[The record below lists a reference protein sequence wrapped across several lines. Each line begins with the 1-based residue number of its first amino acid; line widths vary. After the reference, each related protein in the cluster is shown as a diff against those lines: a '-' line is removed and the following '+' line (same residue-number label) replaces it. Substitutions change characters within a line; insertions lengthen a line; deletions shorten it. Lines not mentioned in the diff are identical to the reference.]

1 MKTTTLLSFLLA
13 ASTMTAQARELTSDE
28 ALARVVAQW
37 NANATGPHRAPLA
50 ASAFSLA
57 KVGTNAALQNSY
69 YIFDRTSGGFVVAS
83 ADDEQPA
90 VLALIDEGKYD
101 EQNVPDGFKAWLA
114 EVTTYGAAKAPAKA
128 ANESV
133 APLLDAD
140 QIAWGQEAPYNNDCP
155 KIVYNDYPYTPLA
168 GCAAIAIGQIM
179 RYHKYPAAGTGTKQY
194 DSYVYV
200 QGVEIKTAVNRTL
213 GVYDWN
219 NILGNYTYTQS
230 NGTQAAAVAKFVA
243 DVACACEMNFDPKAS
258 ATTDLM
264 VAKALKNNFYYDKS
278 LQLVDHAYY
287 TTEEWGDLLR
297 RELDE
302 GRPVYLSGANVT
314 NTADGDALMGHAFV
328 CDGYNSNGQFH
339 INWGWNGASNGYFYL
354 TKLNPANQGAG
365 GSAGGYSFMSN
376 AIIGIQPDQDGAE
389 SKAILSLSGEY
400 WETSYDAENDG
411 YVVRVNIANVSAS
424 DFEGFVALRLMEDDT
439 ELLSPKQLAWK
450 LGCKAGASGTLGK
463 GVNKDFFLSHP
474 TARIE
479 LVYAHRAG
487 VNTATAEELTQMLE
501 GIGDDEWLPIASR
514 EGAPKSLQTFVD
526 AVTQKISFGNK
537 PEEVF
542 QLRFAGLDADM
553 TPVAGRRVTFTAKV
567 TNESDYEYFAP
578 LYLFIYD
585 SGGNQIAY
593 SDYDLHLLPA
603 HSTKKYNFTMTL
615 PSGYSSFRYAMAY
628 EDKGYDWSYVPM
640 PLSNQDGYMTANL
653 FEDNVPVTPDP
664 EQPGTD
670 PDEPDPD
677 EPGYTPADGAKA
689 YYVKNV
695 DSGYYLNVVE
705 SERTCAVLGET
716 PEVLYFEPT
725 NVADEYI
732 IKGHTGLYLGG
743 HEDNVWNMSSS
754 CPETWIVE
762 TQADGSVAFHAK
774 SNANAANGYIGFDTN
789 YFQYYAL
796 GATAKRNQRTTAHGL
811 FMLEAVGEQPEE
823 PAVFV
828 SQITLTAAS
837 TLLTVGETLTI
848 SATVAPDNAKDKSI
862 EWTTSDAS
870 VAIVEDG
877 VVTAVGAGYVV
888 ITATATDG
896 SNVKATLQLEVKA
909 VVTPDPE
916 EPATDLT
923 IAAVGAPVV
932 MDGTTF
938 PMADVPYYIKNV
950 DSGCYLNIEESGNKC
965 AVLRNDPEPLYFTA
979 SGTGFIIKDADGL
992 YLGGHTNGWNMASNV
1007 KQVWTL
1013 KKIEE
1018 GVYAL
1023 QCDKGYVGFDDSDG
1037 NRDGIL
1043 FKDDADGFAAFRDKD
1058 YNKNHGKFIIERA
1071 NIYGDIDENRT
1082 VNSADVSALVS
1093 ILLRQ
1098 KDVTPEADTDLN
1110 RVITIGDVTKLINYL
1125 KK

>member
-1 MKTTTLLSFLLA
+1 MKTTTLLSLLLA
-13 ASTMTAQARELTSDE
+13 ASTMTAQARELTSEE

-179 RYHKYPAAGTGTKQY
+179 RYHQWPNAGEGTKQY

-213 GVYDWN
+213 GVYDWQ

-230 NGTQAAAVAKFVA
+230 NDVQKEAVAKFVA

-264 VAKALKNNFYYDKS
+264 VAKALKNNFCYDKS

-287 TTEEWGDLLR
+287 TTEEWADLLR

-328 CDGYNSNGQFH
+328 CDGYNNNGQFH

-514 EGAPKSLQTFVD
+514 EGAPKSLQAFVD
-526 AVTQKISFGNK
+526 AATQKISFGNVAD
-537 PEEVF
+537 EVF

-705 SERTCAVLGET
+705 SERSCAVLGET

-743 HEDNVWNMSSS
+743 YETNNFSMSSAY
-754 CPETWIVE
+754 PETWIVE

-774 SNANAANGYIGFDTN
+774 SNASAPNGYIGFDTS

-811 FMLEAVGEQPEE
+811 FMLEAVDEDPGTDPDPEQPGTDPEQPGTDPE
-823 PAVFV
+823 QPDVDATIVAV
-828 SQITLTAAS
+828 
-837 TLLTVGETLTI
+837 GD
-848 SATVAPDNAKDKSI
+848 P
-862 EWTTSDAS
+862 
-870 VAIVEDG
+870 VAIPG
-877 VVTAVGAGYVV
+877 GTFPTTGAGYY
-888 ITATATDG
+888 
-896 SNVKATLQLEVKA
+896 L
-909 VVTPDPE
+909 
-916 EPATDLT
+916 
-923 IAAVGAPVV
+923 
-932 MDGTTF
+932 
-938 PMADVPYYIKNV
+938 KNV
-950 DSGCYLNIEESGNKC
+950 DSGCYLIAVPSDKKSALLSHTPEE
-965 AVLRNDPEPLYFTA
+965 LFFTA
-979 SGTGFIIKDADGL
+979 SGAGYTIKDADGN
-992 YLGGHTNGWNMASNV
+992 YIGKYDTPTASNV
-1007 KQVWTL
+1007 WNISSTVPEIWTL
-1013 KKIEE
+1013 EE
-1018 GVYAL
+1018 ISTGKYAL
-1023 QCDKGYVGFDDSDG
+1023 KAASSSYLGFDD
-1037 NRDGIL
+1037 
-1043 FKDDADGFAAFRDKD
+1043 KDTNVTPTKYFDTDADGFAAFR
-1058 YNKNHGKFIIERA
+1058 NKNYATNHGLFTIEPA
-1071 NIYGDIDENRT
+1071 HIYGDVDENRI
-1082 VNSADVSALVS
+1082 VDAADVDALVR

-1098 KDVTPEADTDLN
+1098 KDVTREADTDLN